1 MMRIIKTVFPVFS
14 CLYLVLCS
22 MAQAA
27 LDIKITKGT
36 LAPIPIAIPTL
47 EGGSSFEKKMAEQI
61 RKIILQ
67 DLENCGLFQL
77 IPESAYI
84 QKIETLQQSP
94 HYSEWRLIKADNL
107 VSGKVIDASGGQI
120 RVEFRVFD
128 TVREVQIEGKAYV
141 GREEDWRR
149 VAHKVADAI
158 YSRLI
163 GDDGYFD
170 TQVVYVSREQKGKQ
184 RTERLA
190 IMDQDGANHRFLTD
204 GKNLVMSPRF
214 SPDLKHIAF
223 LDYAHN
229 KPRVYLFNRETK
241 RTTLVGN
248 FSGMT
253 FAPRFSPDGERLAM
267 SFSHEGNTSL
277 FEMNLKT
284 LKIKRLTF
292 DPVIDT
298 SPSYSPDGS
307 EIVFESDRSGQN
319 QLYVMNV
326 NGGSAKRISFGSGS
340 YRTPVWSPRGDLIT
354 FTKIWQG
361 QFYIGLMRTD
371 GSGERLITSGY
382 LVEGPSWSPNGR
394 VILYT
399 RDDRR
404 GTPHLY
410 SIDVTGYNERLVP
423 TPTNAIQG
431 TWSNKR

>member
-1 MMRIIKTVFPVFS
+1 MTRIFKTIFVAFS
-14 CLYLVLCS
+14 CFYLALCP
-22 MAQAA
+22 MAHGA

-47 EGGSSFEKKMAEQI
+47 EGDSSFEKKMAQQI
-61 RKIILQ
+61 REIILQ
-67 DLENCGLFQL
+67 DLKSCGLFHF

-84 QKIETLQQSP
+84 QKIETLQQAP

-107 VSGKVIDASGGQI
+107 VSGKVIDAPDGQI

-128 TVREVQIEGKAYV
+128 TIREIQIEGKAYV

-170 TQVVYVSREQKGKQ
+170 TQIVYVSREQKGVK

-214 SPDLKHIAF
+214 SPDLKRIAF

-248 FSGMT
+248 FAGMT

-319 QLYVMNV
+319 QLYVMSAG
-326 NGGSAKRISFGSGS
+326 GGSAKRISFGSGS

-361 QFYIGLMRTD
+361 KFYIGLMRTD

-404 GTPHLY
+404 GAPHLY
-410 SIDVTGYNERLVP
+410 AIDVTGYNERLLP

>member
-170 TQVVYVSREQKGKQ
+170 TQVVYV
-184 RTERLA
+184 
-190 IMDQDGANHRFLTD
+190 
-204 GKNLVMSPRF
+204 
-214 SPDLKHIAF
+214 
-223 LDYAHN
+223 
-229 KPRVYLFNRETK
+229 
-241 RTTLVGN
+241 
-248 FSGMT
+248 
-253 FAPRFSPDGERLAM
+253 
-267 SFSHEGNTSL
+267 
-277 FEMNLKT
+277 
-284 LKIKRLTF
+284 
-292 DPVIDT
+292 
-298 SPSYSPDGS
+298 
-307 EIVFESDRSGQN
+307 
-319 QLYVMNV
+319 
-326 NGGSAKRISFGSGS
+326 
-340 YRTPVWSPRGDLIT
+340 
-354 FTKIWQG
+354 
-361 QFYIGLMRTD
+361 
-371 GSGERLITSGY
+371 
-382 LVEGPSWSPNGR
+382 
-394 VILYT
+394 
-399 RDDRR
+399 
-404 GTPHLY
+404 
-410 SIDVTGYNERLVP
+410 
-423 TPTNAIQG
+423 
-431 TWSNKR
+431 